1 MRMRN
6 KLLLHTTEA
15 GHYVTNDKKKIL
27 YRQKIY
33 YFTKGGISIPNQQ
46 IGSLTCK
53 KKTRKQT
60 IVTLAYVPDMST
72 VNSQAIHTMNKK
84 DTSTKN
90 FEFGQELMIDIA
102 YQTSHE

>member
-1 MRMRN
+1 MTERKYYTDRKYTTLLKVVSAYPIN
-6 KLLLHTTEA
+6 KSVPLP
-15 GHYVTNDKKKIL
+15 V
-27 YRQKIY
+27 R
-33 YFTKGGISIPNQQ
+33 
-46 IGSLTCK
+46 

-72 VNSQAIHTMNKK
+72 VNSQAIYTMNKK